1 MSQPTQGEQRLLQAL
16 NLTDGTETTTEL
28 AQKLDRH
35 DEIFVALIRLRREL
49 VRTRLHQITER
60 RRIQQQIDT
69 LKREQERL

>member
-1 MSQPTQGEQRLLQAL
+1 MSQPTQGEQRLLTAL
-16 NLTDGTETTTEL
+16 NLTDGTETTAEL

-35 DEIFVALIRLRREL
+35 DEIFIELIRLRREL
-49 VRTRLHQITER
+49 VRTRFHQVKER